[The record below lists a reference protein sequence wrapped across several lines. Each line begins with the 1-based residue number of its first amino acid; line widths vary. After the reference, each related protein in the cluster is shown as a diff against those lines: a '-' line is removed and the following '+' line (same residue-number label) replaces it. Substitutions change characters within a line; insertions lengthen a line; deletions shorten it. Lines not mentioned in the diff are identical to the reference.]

1 MILRKLVREE
11 IARYFE
17 SSAWLGAMKTMERGR
32 SDVVHAHI
40 YADSILHPH
49 SIRDVV
55 HAYFRAKGRTIE
67 RKIKFLSHGHGQLN
81 VYYIQPEGMCH
92 FEIFPRFTTDTVLE
106 PMDPRSARG
115 GKSFDHWDVAF
126 MKNYYKRFD
135 FRPMGNAERSATADY
150 FKSAAW
156 ERLYAVMYFENERS
170 VHCHAIVDT
179 SLHPEDI
186 LPIGQAAIEAR
197 GWKVD
202 RGVSVVFGVNGYDQ
216 GKITY
221 LVREPEIV
229 LELEWIHNKEKII
242 EPAVVPVAR
251 ITTTDMVDRD
261 MVGLPYVHLDADDI
275 SWLEARFAR
284 PAS

>member
-1 MILRKLVREE
+1 MDEME
-11 IARYFE
+11 T
-17 SSAWLGAMKTMERGR
+17 MKRGR
-32 SDVVHAHI
+32 SEVVHAQL

-49 SIRDVV
+49 SIRDVIQ
-55 HAYFRAKGRTIE
+55 AYFRTKGRAIE
-67 RKIKFLSHGHGQLN
+67 RKIKFLSHAHGQLN

-106 PMDPRSARG
+106 PMDLHNARG
-115 GKSFDHWDVAF
+115 GKTFDHWDVAF
-126 MKNYYKRFD
+126 MANYYKSFD
-135 FRPMGNAERSATADY
+135 FRPMGNEERSATADY
-150 FKSAAW
+150 FKSEAW
-156 ERLYAVMYFENERS
+156 ERLYAVMYYDNERA
-170 VHCHAIVDT
+170 VHCYAIVNT

-197 GWKVD
+197 GWDVD
-202 RGVSVVFGVNGYDQ
+202 RAVSVVFGVNGYDQ

-229 LELEWIHNKEKII
+229 LELEWIHNRDKTI

-261 MVGLPYVHLDADDI
+261 MVGLPYIKLDRDDI
-275 SWLEARFAR
+275 SWLESRFAKQ
-284 PAS
+284 AA